1 MGRRMTLK
9 GQISLCL
16 AAFFLALAGQIFLS
30 FYQSGTVLRE
40 LDDQM
45 GNFNAISRFQ
55 NGVERSLSAMEDYRW
70 EYGDAKALTEELH
83 SAFSVTNAWLWRIES
98 DLGTVSEEQYLLY
111 NAVST
116 TYDSYTALVDQLEEA
131 VAAGQDTKAAQ
142 LYYNKIV
149 PCGGYL
155 RQYTQQ
161 LLNTAITDAQGSY
174 TTVSALSDRVKWAQT
189 VVVAL
194 CLALGCVMAFSVLT
208 LLTPVQQMIGAS
220 REVTRGEF
228 DSPDLPAPRQP
239 EMAQLTEAFNHMKH
253 SMAEQVTTLREKNE
267 MERELHRQKTEAL
280 ELQNR
285 MERSRL
291 QQLRSQIDPH
301 FLFNTLNVI
310 LQTAGQEKAYRT
322 QALITAL
329 SHLLRYSLMSNDE
342 QVPLAREV
350 RIVDEY
356 YSIYHVRFG
365 DRVKMVWRI
374 SDSLDLTETMVPSF
388 ILQPIVE
395 NAFKHGISPKE
406 EGGVVRIRI
415 NPLRDKGL
423 LYISVCDNGVG
434 IQPEQL
440 AQLKAALEEAG
451 ATVIMPRTDI
461 GNEELQSA
469 IVRAEIFNKYDC
481 DIIYHFDTG
490 AEPSQ
495 TMSGPHICLTPDSG
509 LERAAE
515 ILSAD
520 LRALAGKEG
529 SDVREQTADVFL
541 NHVKSPAMLIV
552 PGYIT
557 SDQDWKLFGDEAY
570 RNNIAV
576 RIREFTVDYIYEY
589 KLDGGSATGDL

>member
-161 LLNTAITDAQGSY
+161 LLNTAITDAQGTY
-174 TTVSALSDRVKWAQT
+174 TTVSALSDRVKWVQT

-239 EMAQLTEAFNHMKH
+239 EMA
-253 SMAEQVTTLREKNE
+253 S
-267 MERELHRQKTEAL
+267 
-280 ELQNR
+280 
-285 MERSRL
+285 
-291 QQLRSQIDPH
+291 
-301 FLFNTLNVI
+301 
-310 LQTAGQEKAYRT
+310 
-322 QALITAL
+322 
-329 SHLLRYSLMSNDE
+329 
-342 QVPLAREV
+342 
-350 RIVDEY
+350 
-356 YSIYHVRFG
+356 
-365 DRVKMVWRI
+365 
-374 SDSLDLTETMVPSF
+374 
-388 ILQPIVE
+388 
-395 NAFKHGISPKE
+395 
-406 EGGVVRIRI
+406 
-415 NPLRDKGL
+415 
-423 LYISVCDNGVG
+423 
-434 IQPEQL
+434 
-440 AQLKAALEEAG
+440 
-451 ATVIMPRTDI
+451 
-461 GNEELQSA
+461 
-469 IVRAEIFNKYDC
+469 
-481 DIIYHFDTG
+481 
-490 AEPSQ
+490 
-495 TMSGPHICLTPDSG
+495 
-509 LERAAE
+509 
-515 ILSAD
+515 
-520 LRALAGKEG
+520 
-529 SDVREQTADVFL
+529 
-541 NHVKSPAMLIV
+541 
-552 PGYIT
+552 
-557 SDQDWKLFGDEAY
+557 
-570 RNNIAV
+570 
-576 RIREFTVDYIYEY
+576 
-589 KLDGGSATGDL
+589 